1 MLRRITSAA
10 AVAVAALGLLGGPAA
25 ASEDES
31 TTYYLAL
38 GDSLA
43 AGYQPLSPLDRTD
56 GYVWQ
61 LHDKLS
67 AADPKLSL
75 ENLGCGGETTGT
87 LLHGGICDYP
97 GQDSQLAAAER
108 FLHAH
113 KDKVTLITVDIG
125 GNDLNRCAREG
136 AIDPACVQSALAA
149 LTVNLTEILARLRA
163 IAPQTPIIGMTYYN
177 PYLAAWLTGPAG
189 KALAQQSIQVSAV
202 FNGILSSVYAGANA
216 RVADV
221 AGAFSSTDLVT
232 QVPLPGVGLVP
243 LPVARICMWT
253 WMCAKT
259 DIHANTTG
267 YAVIAD
273 AYLAQVLTQV

>member
-10 AVAVAALGLLGGPAA
+10 AVAAVALGLLGGPAA
-25 ASEDES
+25 ASSDES

-43 AGYQPLSPLDRTD
+43 AGYQPVSPLERTD

-61 LHDKLS
+61 LHDKLR

-75 ENLGCGGETTGT
+75 ENLGCGGETTAT
-87 LLHGGICDYP
+87 LLNGGICDYP
-97 GQDSQLAAAER
+97 GGDSQLSAAER

-113 KDKVTLITVDIG
+113 KDKVTLITIDIG
-125 GNDLNRCAREG
+125 GNDLNRCARG
-136 AIDPACVQSALAA
+136 GTIDPACVQSALVA
-149 LTVNLTEILARLRA
+149 LSANLTEIMTRLRA
-163 IAPQTPIIGMTYYN
+163 VAPQTPIVGMTYYN
-177 PYLAAWLTGPAG
+177 PYLAAWLAGPAG

-202 FNGILSSVYAGANA
+202 FNSILNAVYTAASA

-221 AGAFSSTDLVT
+221 AGAFSSTDMAT
-232 QVPLPGVGLVP
+232 QVPLPGVGQVP
-243 LPVARICMWT
+243 LAVARICMWT
-253 WMCAKT
+253 WMCAKS
-259 DIHANTTG
+259 DIHATTSG

-273 AYLAQVLTQV
+273 AYLAQV